1 MNLNT
6 YLDKCDNDEAFLEHL
21 QDRYQEVTELNGTRV
36 FYDAEDNTYFFEPDT
51 YDIDEDGDFDC
62 SFTELDEEDL
72 KDLVLELACLGD
84 TDA

>member
-21 QDRYQEVTELNGTRV
+21 QDKYQEVTELNGTRV

-51 YDIDEDGDFDC
+51 YD
-62 SFTELDEEDL
+62 LDEEGGYEFGYRDL
-72 KDLVLELACLGD
+72 DVDDLQDLVFQLACLGED
-84 TDA
+84 K